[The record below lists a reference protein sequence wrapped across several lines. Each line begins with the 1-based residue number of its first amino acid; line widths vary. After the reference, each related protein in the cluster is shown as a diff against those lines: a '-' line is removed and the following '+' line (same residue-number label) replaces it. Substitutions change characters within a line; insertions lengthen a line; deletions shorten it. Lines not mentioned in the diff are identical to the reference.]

1 MYTTLALDLDGTLTT
16 STKEITVRTKEAV
29 QRAYDKGV
37 HIVLASGRP
46 VLGIVPVARR
56 LGLLGEDATI
66 LAYNGGQLVSTRNLE
81 VIRERT
87 VDLNTIHTC
96 FTYAKE
102 HRLAALSYDEQGVIT
117 EMPDDPYVGLE
128 AYNNAIPIRKVDDLI
143 AEVRHPMPKVM
154 IVGEPAR
161 LLAAKEALTGLVGNH
176 ADLGFSD
183 PFFMEITAQ
192 GVQKASSLVTLLSL
206 LGHTEQDLMVIGD
219 GLNDVPMFGIAGLAV
234 AMDNASD
241 EVKAHAHTT
250 TASNNEDGAAK
261 AIECHILSQ

>member
-16 STKEITVRTKEAV
+16 STKEITLRSKEAV

-46 VLGIVPVARR
+46 VLGIVPVAEK

-66 LAYNGGQLVSTRNLE
+66 LAYNGGQLVSTRDLE
-81 VIRERT
+81 VIWERS
-87 VDLNTIHTC
+87 VDLRTIHTC
-96 FTYAKE
+96 FAYARQHK
-102 HRLAALSYDEQGVIT
+102 LAALSYDQKGVIT
-117 EMPDDPYVGLE
+117 EMPDDRYVGLE
-128 AYNNAIPIRKVDDLI
+128 AYNNTIPIRRVDDLV

-154 IVGEPAR
+154 IVGEPKR
-161 LLAAKEALTGLVGNH
+161 LLEARATLLPLVGEH

-183 PFFMEITAQ
+183 PFFMEITAK
-192 GVQKASSLVTLLSL
+192 GVQKASSLTTLLAL
-206 LGHTEQDLMVIGD
+206 LGHTAQDLMVIGD

-261 AIECHILSQ
+261 AIERHILTQ